1 VHVNGG
7 NAFYAFSSGTL
18 PYWFLWW
25 SEGEL
30 NYQIYYYQYLSPY
43 GGILNKEKM
52 IAIAESM
59 SDIND
64 SRGNIFKPYEY
75 VANYEQALG
84 FDIKEFPKTPAEW
97 SFTNVSAYAQPDCI
111 AISYT
116 AEKEIGRLYLQ
127 QCNTDMDKYFE
138 RYDIPQNAIEHV
150 KIGNVNGQYI
160 IGNMEFEDQGKIVWN
175 SNLPFRT
182 LRWQE
187 DGLWMQIVLSGDS
200 IVSYDKDDLISYA
213 ESLK

>member
-1 VHVNGG
+1 
-7 NAFYAFSSGTL
+7 
-18 PYWFLWW
+18 
-25 SEGEL
+25 
-30 NYQIYYYQYLSPY
+30 
-43 GGILNKEKM
+43 
-52 IAIAESM
+52 
-59 SDIND
+59 
-64 SRGNIFKPYEY
+64 
-75 VANYEQALG
+75 
-84 FDIKEFPKTPAEW
+84 
-97 SFTNVSAYAQPDCI
+97 
-111 AISYT
+111 
-116 AEKEIGRLYLQ
+116 
-127 QCNTDMDKYFE
+127 MDKYFE